1 MLKSTKI
8 NSTRSVEGTR
18 GTLRDRPDHVIC
30 GSGILTLKVPRRYTW
45 KLMTFFGVKNGQ
57 VAPNITKVVWFY
69 VIIKLHQFVAGR
81 FLIFHKKVSHSF
93 ISQNHMLSLFFILFF
108 FLASSCFGNFEC
120 YIDTHSNIWKKD

>member
-1 MLKSTKI
+1 MLQSTKI

-57 VAPNITKVVWFY
+57 VAPNKY
-69 VIIKLHQFVAGR
+69 NKSSVILCDNKIAQGTNLWQVGF
-81 FLIFHKKVSHSF
+81 
-93 ISQNHMLSLFFILFF
+93 
-108 FLASSCFGNFEC
+108 
-120 YIDTHSNIWKKD
+120 